1 MHLCGVR
8 SGGFRPLSFAPFAV
22 APRKVVALRSWRSLG
37 LLARFFAPLRGR
49 PFGPPGPPALWPS
62 VPAPRSPAPRT
73 LAPARLRPGALG
85 PLGRAPAPAALP
97 GSWLAGR
104 SLPGGLPPRLRRG
117 GALAPLGLSS
127 RPRAHKGH
135 KKPEVPG
142 LRLLPSPLPNRLDIL
157 RQPCYDIR
165 R

>member
-97 GSWLAGR
+97 RSWLAGR

-117 GALAPLGLSS
+117 GAQSPIRCFLRPPGYEREKKTKMTSLCIFTFHLSHS
-127 RPRAHKGH
+127 
-135 KKPEVPG
+135 
-142 LRLLPSPLPNRLDIL
+142 LSNLLLF
-157 RQPCYDIR
+157 CYNCF
-165 R
+165 